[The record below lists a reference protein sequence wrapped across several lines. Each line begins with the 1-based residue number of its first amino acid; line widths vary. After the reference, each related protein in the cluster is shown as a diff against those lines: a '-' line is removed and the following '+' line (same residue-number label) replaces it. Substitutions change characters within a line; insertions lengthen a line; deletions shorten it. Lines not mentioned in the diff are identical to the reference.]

1 MLLKILSPL
10 EMSSVKIWETI
21 RCANMRDVLFGSLS
35 ASQKR
40 TCLSPLLLTMTS
52 GIDLRLS
59 TDLATRLEREE
70 MWDVL
75 EDESLQKQRKG
86 RYECYTP

>member
-1 MLLKILSPL
+1 
-10 EMSSVKIWETI
+10 
-21 RCANMRDVLFGSLS
+21 
-35 ASQKR
+35 
-40 TCLSPLLLTMTS
+40 MTS

-70 MWDVL
+70 MWDDL
-75 EDESLQKQRKG
+75 EDESLQKQRKD